1 MIPESFDLPRLLRS
15 RRGVLF
21 DFNGTLSDDERQL
34 EQAYGLGLLDLGLPG
49 LSETEYQSLLGMS
62 DPDISARLLAAR
74 GAGADTDKLLDA
86 VAARYLEIY
95 RRTPLISDR
104 TVDMLAH
111 LETEGTRTGIVTGT
125 LRRMI
130 EPVLRERG
138 LAELIDW
145 TVTIEDVAAGKPSP
159 EGFLAGAALLGLPP
173 AQIIAVEDSAAGAEA
188 ARAAGMTVIGVTGA
202 DQPGCDLT
210 FDSMDDLAAAVLAQ
224 AATPR

>member
-1 MIPESFDLPRLLRS
+1 MTPGPLDLPHLLHS

-34 EQAYGLGLLDLGLPG
+34 EQAYDLGLLDLGLPG
-49 LSETEYQSLLGMS
+49 LADAEYQALLGMS
-62 DPDISARLLAAR
+62 DPDISERLLEAR
-74 GAGADTDKLLDA
+74 GAGPATERLLDA

-111 LETEGTRTGIVTGT
+111 LEAAGFSIGIVTGT

-138 LAELIDW
+138 LAELIAR
-145 TVTIEDVAAGKPSP
+145 TVTIEDITVGKPSP
-159 EGFLAGAALLGLPP
+159 EGFLAGAELLELPSP
-173 AQIIAVEDSAAGAEA
+173 DIIAVEDSGAGTKA
-188 ARAAGMTVIGVTGA
+188 ARAAGMTVIGIAGA
-202 DQPGCDLT
+202 DQPGCNLT

-224 AATPR
+224 PVMPG